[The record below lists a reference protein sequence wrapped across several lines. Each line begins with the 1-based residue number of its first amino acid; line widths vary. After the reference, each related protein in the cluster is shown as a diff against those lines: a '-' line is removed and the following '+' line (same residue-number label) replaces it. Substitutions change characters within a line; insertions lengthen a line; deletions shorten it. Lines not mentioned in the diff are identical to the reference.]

1 MNQTRTHHRTGARA
15 LLAALAL
22 LAAACNTET
31 PLDGLAGGGETTIS
45 VSGEAIHYFTTSIT
59 HSESP
64 VNGTIVA
71 RTTDIIRLS
80 GDVNGYILYHPT
92 TVIDPSTQTLVNTGV
107 QFFSGT
113 INGSEPVVL
122 YDDSFHFEVDLES
135 GETLGQ
141 VHLGRS
147 QSSPHPGSWW
157 ECELEVVGTGMTT
170 EGDGL
175 AAYTGTC
182 TGFGLGSQVS

>member
-1 MNQTRTHHRTGARA
+1 MNRSRTHHGTRAYA

-22 LAAACNTET
+22 LTAVCDSET
-31 PLDGLAGGGETTIS
+31 PLNGLAAGGEVTIP
-45 VSGEAIHYFTTSIT
+45 VSGEAVHSFTTSIT

-64 VNGTIVA
+64 VDGTIVT

-80 GDVNGYILYHPT
+80 GDVNGYVLYHPT
-92 TVIDPSTQTLVNTGV
+92 TVVNPSTQTLVNTGV

-113 INGSEPVVL
+113 ISGSEPVVL
-122 YDDSFHFEVDLES
+122 YDDSFRFEVDLAS

-157 ECELEVVGTGMTT
+157 ECHLEVVGTGMTP

-175 AAYTGTC
+175 ATYAGTC
-182 TGFGLGSQVS
+182 TGFGIGSAGS